1 MVFLKDKRSVA
12 TRFIGY
18 FCDGS
23 EANSQIAQLL
33 FARDFDFLFLHT
45 QLECTKPHYTIPLNS
60 KEQNDQKTHNVLET
74 LVENL
79 VPGK

>member
-1 MVFLKDKRSVA
+1 LKA
-12 TRFIGY
+12 
-18 FCDGS
+18 
-23 EANSQIAQLL
+23 ANNQIAQLL

-60 KEQNDQKTHNVLET
+60 KEQPHPKTHNVLET

-79 VPGK
+79 VPGE